1 MIQIVVLKWFI
12 QTGLSKNGTWVLKI
26 NIIKH
31 STWQNDLSRT
41 YTWSV
46 NKVIRNRR
54 PSVYDELLLD
64 EETCCYLWQML
75 ARRPCSAVV
84 WQLEHVSNFP
94 DSGVYVHVYA
104 EFLTWYI
111 LMIWI
116 PNHPYSA
123 CPCWLDYFGS
133 SKISCAIIS
142 NHGSGAPVWA
152 TVNGQLLFSKNDKP
166 SFVIEREWANWRRLV
181 LELLLLRQLQ
191 RLWAQLGHWLNRLP
205 VPNKTR
211 PGLKKIHEEW
221 LRTAQ
226 WQVRQHC
233 WRLMGRSKDWDSEN
247 RSWLVGEPQP
257 AAEHCNGGST
267 GLSRLRK
274 SSPMHWSQG
283 SRCTWQ
289 TAAGLGK
296 LDRFDGD
303 LEKFLPWRSKATS
316 YSCSIRKEMAGKERI
331 SDVAATYGPSADP
344 IGQIANN
351 EKLRRDLFDVLCNS
365 WTWSWWCSTSHK
377 SWFEA
382 NACHTPGR
390 WEAGRSLWTILEID
404 VWNKRRGQYLAEGL
418 HRINAE
424 AIFARNT
431 AWPSVFY
438 HREMGRRFLYGVV
451 LADDAGQA
459 FPKETLQK
467 NHERVSTEVLDM
479 VNTKH

>member
-166 SFVIEREWANWRRLV
+166 SYSCCERVGQLETAAKAVGPTWALVERLAV
-181 LELLLLRQLQ
+181 VQQDETRTATGSAVTLPNPDRLWPYLCVEGRVAADPVTCRARQL
-191 RLWAQLGHWLNRLP
+191 RGR
-205 VPNKTR
+205 
-211 PGLKKIHEEW
+211 
-221 LRTAQ
+221 
-226 WQVRQHC
+226 
-233 WRLMGRSKDWDSEN
+233 RSKK
-247 RSWLVGEPQP
+247 L
-257 AAEHCNGGST
+257 
-267 GLSRLRK
+267 
-274 SSPMHWSQG
+274 
-283 SRCTWQ
+283 
-289 TAAGLGK
+289 LG
-296 LDRFDGD
+296 
-303 LEKFLPWRSKATS
+303 
-316 YSCSIRKEMAGKERI
+316 
-331 SDVAATYGPSADP
+331 
-344 IGQIANN
+344 
-351 EKLRRDLFDVLCNS
+351 
-365 WTWSWWCSTSHK
+365 
-377 SWFEA
+377 
-382 NACHTPGR
+382 
-390 WEAGRSLWTILEID
+390 
-404 VWNKRRGQYLAEGL
+404 
-418 HRINAE
+418 
-424 AIFARNT
+424 
-431 AWPSVFY
+431 
-438 HREMGRRFLYGVV
+438 
-451 LADDAGQA
+451 
-459 FPKETLQK
+459 
-467 NHERVSTEVLDM
+467 
-479 VNTKH
+479 

>member
-84 WQLEHVSNFP
+84 WQLEHVSKFP

-104 EFLTWYI
+104 KYMTWYI

-152 TVNGQLLFSKNDKP
+152 TVNGQLLFSKKDKP

-181 LELLLLRQLQ
+181 LELPRLRQLQ

-221 LRTAQ
+221 LRAAQ

-247 RSWLVGEPQP
+247 RSWLVWWTTATRRALQRE
-257 AAEHCNGGST
+257 
-267 GLSRLRK
+267 LRK
-274 SSPMHWSQG
+274 VWLGFKAYRG
-283 SRCTWQ
+283 SERAPQCIEVKG
-289 TAAGLGK
+289 AGALG
-296 LDRFDGD
+296 RQQR
-303 LEKFLPWRSKATS
+303 WKA
-316 YSCSIRKEMAGKERI
+316 
-331 SDVAATYGPSADP
+331 
-344 IGQIANN
+344 
-351 EKLRRDLFDVLCNS
+351 
-365 WTWSWWCSTSHK
+365 
-377 SWFEA
+377 
-382 NACHTPGR
+382 
-390 WEAGRSLWTILEID
+390 RSLWWWFGEVFAVAKQGHELF
-404 VWNKRRGQYLAEGL
+404 VQHQKGKWLRKRESR
-418 HRINAE
+418 
-424 AIFARNT
+424 
-431 AWPSVFY
+431 
-438 HREMGRRFLYGVV
+438 M
-451 LADDAGQA
+451 
-459 FPKETLQK
+459 
-467 NHERVSTEVLDM
+467 
-479 VNTKH
+479 